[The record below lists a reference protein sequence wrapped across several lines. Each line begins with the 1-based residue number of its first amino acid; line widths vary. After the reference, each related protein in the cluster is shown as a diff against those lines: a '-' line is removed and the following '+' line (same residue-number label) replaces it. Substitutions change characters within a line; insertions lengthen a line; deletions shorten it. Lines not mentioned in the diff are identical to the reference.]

1 MAGGEVSEEEE
12 VEEAALAA
20 ESPKQ
25 KDDVAPEQ
33 GEPAAEA
40 KGVVPEPDDV
50 AAHEDPTAG
59 AEDIARD

>member
-1 MAGGEVSEEEE
+1 MASGEVSEDEE
-12 VEEAALAA
+12 VEEATLAV

-33 GEPAAEA
+33 GEPTAGAE
-40 KGVVPEPDDV
+40 GVVPEPDDV